1 MRRLRAVIICATG
14 DIDGESI
21 LANKDQTK
29 LYWETKM
36 LDAQNAGNNNDI
48 HHSSVYNSKASI
60 HPAKMEAPLSPP
72 PGFESPREAQHN
84 GHFLQSTDEFVEVG
98 SIIVEDDN
106 ESDVTLPEHKAV
118 DDVIHYDPP
127 PVEKVMQR
135 SVDKVATRR
144 MPETYFN
151 DVHTDNPQ
159 ETLIEREI
167 RQQREREEALARERE
182 LALQMLQAA
191 QNQKQQPKEVKK
203 EASPAPVAT
212 PVPVAAPALTPAI
225 RKDTRTPKK
234 SSPVAE
240 SKSPRTEDDSV
251 NYQFISSAELRIS
264 EEIRELRRREEEL
277 RILREANARNAQNL
291 NHEQD
296 DDRQNSIPFTDE
308 GYDDPDSHSDGRDA
322 SSDSNNRYFPFSS
335 SASSCSRFHS

>member
-1 MRRLRAVIICATG
+1 MHI
-14 DIDGESI
+14 
-21 LANKDQTK
+21 
-29 LYWETKM
+29 
-36 LDAQNAGNNNDI
+36 
-48 HHSSVYNSKASI
+48 
-60 HPAKMEAPLSPP
+60 
-72 PGFESPREAQHN
+72 
-84 GHFLQSTDEFVEVG
+84 
-98 SIIVEDDN
+98 
-106 ESDVTLPEHKAV
+106 
-118 DDVIHYDPP
+118 
-127 PVEKVMQR
+127 
-135 SVDKVATRR
+135 
-144 MPETYFN
+144 
-151 DVHTDNPQ
+151 
-159 ETLIEREI
+159 
-167 RQQREREEALARERE
+167 
-182 LALQMLQAA
+182 LQAA